1 MVHMKIIVGT
11 PRSGTS
17 FIAQWY
23 ANQYPDHTYHMPE
36 KLGEYFHPDFMD
48 GDETAERIKNLTDKS
63 IFKLHT
69 GKEMS
74 PLIWEFIADK
84 EVILVE
90 RGSKFQQFLSYGIG
104 YLTNRWVSYIREGN
118 NGLTAPG
125 YYKKQWFDELEQR
138 LVEFNERTFIS
149 KTHYW
154 YEDIYKLPA
163 NGQLPLKQN
172 LGNKLDAFT
181 NKDEVVEWYQDFNK
195 RTGLGH

>member
-1 MVHMKIIVGT
+1 MKIIVGT

-23 ANQYPDHTYHMPE
+23 ANQHPDYTYHMPRQ
-36 KLGEYFHPDFMD
+36 LGEYFHPDFMD
-48 GDETAERIKNLTDKS
+48 GDETAQRIETLTNKS

-74 PLIWEFIADK
+74 PLIWDFIEDK

-90 RGSKFQQFLSYGIG
+90 RQNKFEQFLSYGIG
-104 YLTNRWVSYIREGN
+104 YLTNKWVSYIKEGN
-118 NGLTAPG
+118 NGLSDPG
-125 YYKKQWFDELEQR
+125 YYKKEWFDELEQR
-138 LVEFNERTFIS
+138 LVEFSERKFIS

-163 NGQLPLKQN
+163 NGKLPFKQN
-172 LGNKLDAFT
+172 IGNKLEAFT
-181 NKDEVVEWYQDFNK
+181 NKDEVVEWYQDFNR
-195 RTGLGH
+195 RTSLGH

>member
-1 MVHMKIIVGT
+1 MKIIVGT

-23 ANQYPDHTYHMPE
+23 ANQYPDHIYHMPE

-48 GDETAERIKNLTDKS
+48 GDETAERIKTLTDKS

-90 RGSKFQQFLSYGIG
+90 RGNKLQQFLSYGIG
-104 YLTNRWVSYIREGN
+104 YLTNKWVSYAEEGN
-118 NGLTAPG
+118 NGLTEPG
-125 YYKKQWFDELEQR
+125 YYKKEWFDELEQR
-138 LVEFNERTFIS
+138 LVEFSQRTFIS

-154 YEDIYKLPA
+154 YEDIYKLSV
-163 NGQLPLKQN
+163 NGRLPLKQN

-181 NKDEVVEWYQDFNK
+181 NKDEIFEWYQDFDR
-195 RTGLGH
+195 RTSMGY

>member
-1 MVHMKIIVGT
+1 MIIVVGT

-17 FIAQWY
+17 FIGQWY
-23 ANQYPDHTYHMPE
+23 ANQNPDYVYHMPD

-48 GDETAERIKNLTDKS
+48 GDQTAERIKSLTSKS

-74 PLIWEFIADK
+74 PLIWEFISDK

-90 RGSKFQQFLSYGIG
+90 RENKFEQFLSYGIG
-104 YLTNRWVSYIREGN
+104 YLTNRWVSFKRPGN
-118 NGLTAPG
+118 NGLTGPG
-125 YYKKQWFDELEQR
+125 YYKKEWFDELDQR
-138 LVEFNERTFIS
+138 LVEFSQREFKS

-154 YEDIYKLPA
+154 YEEIYKMKS
-163 NGQLPLKQN
+163 NGRLPLKQN

-181 NKDEVVEWYQDFNK
+181 NKDEIIDWYEEFNR
-195 RTGLGH
+195 RTGLGN